1 MQTLELMAIMRDESG
16 QPAGPRIVD
25 ADTARS
31 RQKLIGQRLRDMYED
46 VLSEGVP
53 SEFEDLLDTLDAVLD
68 TDTPE
73 SPSQGQAG
81 GQGD

>member
-1 MQTLELMAIMRDESG
+1 VQTLELMAIMRDESG

-53 SEFEDLLDTLDAVLD
+53 SDFEALLDSLDAVLD
-68 TDTPE
+68 ADPAQTPAR
-73 SPSQGQAG
+73 GQSG
-81 GQGD
+81 GKGE